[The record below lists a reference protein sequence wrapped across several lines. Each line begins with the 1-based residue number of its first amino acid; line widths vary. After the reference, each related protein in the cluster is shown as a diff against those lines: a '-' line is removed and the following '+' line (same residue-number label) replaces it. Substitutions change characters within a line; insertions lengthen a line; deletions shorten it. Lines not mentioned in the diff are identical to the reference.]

1 MPTACCFSQMQAG
14 SPRYQSV
21 SIRENPRLFQVV
33 NLAKQRNCKII
44 YFVVFCG
51 RCPPTDLLTLLPFPG
66 RIAKPFQPDVPKTR
80 KHETET

>member
-33 NLAKQRNCKII
+33 NLAKTKGIARLFILS
-44 YFVVFCG
+44 VFLWAM
-51 RCPPTDLLTLLPFPG
+51 PTLQTY
-66 RIAKPFQPDVPKTR
+66 
-80 KHETET
+80 